1 MRKDFTILGI
11 GVAIVGVVLILIA
24 LPTPICQ
31 PPNGTIVGGC
41 GHNTI
46 YTEFYSG
53 IILMIIGA
61 ILVLLSIL
69 MKSKPSTDSALGMIQ
84 THRLA
89 GIAIF
94 LWGFYL
100 FYTSLTASYMEQPPS
115 LILSFYLPLV
125 VGLASIVFGIYLII
139 RKKPILQDP
148 EEEAEVHQ
156 QKINTEA

>member
-46 YTEFYSG
+46 YPEFYSG

-100 FYTSLTASYMEQPPS
+100 FYTSLTAKLYGTTTFFDSVF
-115 LILSFYLPLV
+115 LF
-125 VGLASIVFGIYLII
+125 ASGRRPRIYGIRDLLDGQ
-139 RKKPILQDP
+139 KKTDTP
-148 EEEAEVHQ
+148 
-156 QKINTEA
+156 KSRRRS

>member
-11 GVAIVGVVLILIA
+11 GVAIVGLVLILIA
-24 LPTPICQ
+24 LPTAVCQ
-31 PPNGTIVGGC
+31 PPNGTIIGGC

-53 IILMIIGA
+53 IILVIIGA

-69 MKSKPSTDSALGMIQ
+69 MKSKPSTESTLGMMQ

-89 GIAIF
+89 GIALF

-100 FYTSLTASYMEQPPS
+100 FYTSLTAQLYGTTA
-115 LILSFYLPLV
+115 FFD
-125 VGLASIVFGIYLII
+125 IVFLSASSSRPRLYGIRDLS
-139 RKKPILQDP
+139 
-148 EEEAEVHQ
+148 
-156 QKINTEA
+156 